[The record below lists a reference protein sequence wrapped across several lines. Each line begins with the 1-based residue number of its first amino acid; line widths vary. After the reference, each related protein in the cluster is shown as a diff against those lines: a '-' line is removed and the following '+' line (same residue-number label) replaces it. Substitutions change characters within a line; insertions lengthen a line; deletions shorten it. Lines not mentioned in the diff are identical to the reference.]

1 MASIFYFEYPHCVG
15 WIRWTSVRLRGG
27 PANVALP
34 LVAGFFIRR
43 RVPGLLRHMGG
54 GLVLIRLIFLLSA
67 YRNFLGDEGTGLASP
82 GAQGAD
88 PSKTRAA
95 TLQQWGH
102 DQPCRSQESDC
113 GLGQSPLQQHI
124 ASSCITEIGSNGD
137 PKSSILVVLELLALG
152 AGKSSLLFDMWK
164 WKAATLLS
172 AASTAACSLSQEA
185 PTEISATW
193 KGLVANTSVA
203 DTSEQ
208 STWWQGRRKGQDVS
222 PATAAAVS
230 ARGSP
235 EASGSEEGTG
245 QSEGRGTAGE
255 AHHRGRDPVVW
266 TSRGSGC
273 QQGSFARFSENDFG
287 GPRGYHCSFSSESHA
302 QVYIFA
308 GGKCKATQDVATTE
322 GAVLDGVG
330 HVHLGSGFQSGEAAR
345 GEEAGF
351 GRVCSNRGCAAG
363 SYRHGKRPDAA
374 DGWWGCQPSSH
385 EQHDGDRRATNSGAS
400 STARWS
406 EEGLTRGGG
415 EERGES
421 WRLDQRTQG
430 GQQQG
435 LGRGQARSYPQTK
448 KGISGHLVG
457 RAGFIMCQWWS
468 LRGIHWLQLSGA
480 GLAHSVV
487 TEENFVS
494 GWMATQ
500 LAAHRKYTVQADLAA
515 CRLTEMDPRI
525 QKSTRSKAVYQSEL
539 CLSCDPSG
547 SCALDHEVWGTREMS
562 ILETSR
568 AEVRGLDDSEEDRLY
583 ETKLRSCLRPALC
596 RTCKSVSFA
605 DGDAL
610 VQYLPVGC
618 AQRASRSDRQWGFA
632 FQEAA
637 GRAVGSPSPSTPPSR
652 PRVGAA
658 GRSPGQIAILRA
670 EAVRVAPDELRA
682 VPIFYAP
689 AHTFS
694 WGGAG
699 REATNAFTV
708 FDTCRHVTIERA
720 LPAASLVDMVA
731 LALSSAPYNVLSVQ
745 ILADPVP
752 GMPLP
757 QLVLHEA
764 HRPAIEMSI
773 VWDLRPLDEG
783 IFTLRHES
791 RQNRADALTA
801 AETALRQPRHL
812 QAEVDAG
819 TLVVSD
825 ALGVLQPQLPAN
837 LHVVQHLRVAVRPQL
852 SSDISAP
859 LLQQQEAATTD
870 TTTMTRVVPAVPMR
884 PGLRLVVLRG
894 SVLHSVDVEATATGL
909 DAIIWQLIESHFQHE
924 QWPETLCLVLA
935 GAQPPRQGY
944 MQEVI
949 FVLQE
954 AGNEVTMVWD
964 ARHNGHAIAACSRPA
979 LQQTTLLL
987 GEEWRDQWRMAVN
1000 GAPEHLMQR
1009 TARFGDFVQPYHGT
1023 QVPPTTPLSWVF
1035 ELCPALQPFA
1045 WSLDT
1050 GCARNTFFRAARLRR
1065 QQLGFH
1071 LLDVGVINIVGPLH
1085 GDLRLRTGIHAIP
1098 SAQQVNTAISRL
1110 ADLPPGLR
1118 FVDTP
1123 VDRDMSVSLV
1133 SDAPNSPFHTIL
1145 APAPGFTGH
1154 FIALLV
1160 SSSAESLVH
1169 VPAEPGVTLQ
1179 AQRSLAPGDVLL
1191 PIRDRRRVREPNLAD
1206 IQAEEDASTFL
1217 QLQKPKVE
1225 VGIAVA
1231 TPFGRRR
1238 VSVPPAQPRAKQI
1251 ISLDSAIPASQGP
1264 STELRLGTSGEILEA
1279 IYRDFTV
1286 DNLCRVRPHRQQL
1299 PAHVA
1304 SCLDAL
1310 PDATGRDVSAIQ
1322 LYVDGSFYPATSE
1335 LGAKAGWA
1343 ICVLTCEHGVW
1354 HFAGYVAVA
1363 APTAG
1368 SSSTLGLPVE
1378 SSFEPELA
1386 AIAYAQA
1393 FCVGFNA
1400 PALIVF
1406 DNQAAAQ
1413 IGFAEATPARRNVIA
1428 DVCTA
1433 QVHLLRKL
1441 GREPMKIHV
1450 KSHSRHPLNDLVDVL
1465 AKGAASQDSPRGL
1478 SNALYEASQEGVLEW
1493 LWAANNLHP
1502 CLPYIREDGILF
1514 DRHASQSGQ
1523 PLDAC
1528 IALNPQ
1534 ETAQPIAFDLTAVT
1548 YNCLSLQALH
1558 HREHLDKQFSQLKCS
1573 IVGLQET
1580 RTNPSPRCDSQ
1591 NFFVLSSSAEAG
1603 QLGVQLWLAKRVPV
1617 ARAAKGPVFWEGDS
1631 MSIISAKPR
1640 VLIATARAA
1649 SQTFGFIVA
1658 HAPTGKTPTAIRR
1671 QWWQDLASALR
1682 RLPPRCIPLLLIDA
1696 NAQFQWHPEPPSAD
1710 RALDHNAQDFAALT
1724 REHGMIVSP
1733 NISSRGEKLIT
1744 WQGPA
1749 QLECCLDYIACAS
1762 CLGPA
1767 IQHVDAFPAFEGLSD
1782 HDHFPLC
1789 VRFKWVAEA
1798 RIPPKVLRVD
1808 RQAMRTP
1815 EGKRI
1820 IKQIFDAAPA
1830 IPWSCDVD
1838 THLGMI
1844 NAHLSSALQKAFP
1857 QAAAKPRNYVIQE
1870 QTWLHIRSR
1879 RDLKRHLYR
1888 DKQESKRAVL
1898 SHFFSVW
1905 RGCNCTPVPIKLFR
1919 LHEALVVRQL
1929 RDLSRLVKS
1938 CTRADRAKAAK
1949 AAMQAARDRGPEAK
1963 YSLIRGILRCG
1974 RRYRAPVLQPSI
1986 TDSKGTIVEDSHKE
2000 LGLHF
2005 AKAERASLVSG
2016 SQLLPVPLRPL
2027 REPLLAHADVGV
2039 SALARGFSLLQPNK
2053 ATGPTGLPAEAYLAD
2068 PIGAASLHEPLVMK
2082 VQLRGVMPGLWRGGH
2097 ATPIPKPEKPL
2108 QSLDGWRSILLTE
2121 SSVKGLQKA
2130 LREPLLRCMKAVKTR
2145 AQGGSLPGGPL
2156 QVPMAWAQGHL
2167 QKLHDDQ
2174 VTGGILYIDGKSA
2187 FYSTVRESLMGHESG
2202 HSLDLIN
2209 QLAEAVFEDAT
2220 DRMAFVAA
2228 ALGPSL
2234 LEQHEVP
2241 ESLRRVIAASLK
2253 DTWYTVGRDQ
2263 RHVFST
2269 VTGTCPGSPIA
2280 DVAFQVLFAEA
2291 ISRVEQILLELA
2303 QDAPGSSRDAIT
2315 PAPSWMDDL
2324 AVPLRTADGDA
2335 LMAATARILRSV
2347 YVGMRRM
2354 GLDINLSRGKTEL
2367 MPIFYGKGSRKAK
2380 QRWLIEEGAKL
2391 AVDLDPNRTVQ
2402 VGMTG
2407 HYVHLGARLDVTGR
2421 DLQAVKYRAGLMREM
2436 IKPLRRL
2443 LRSPDLSEGEKI
2455 DMIRSMPHARLRHGA
2470 GCWRLATERE
2480 YSCYQAAYYEAPRRL
2495 FRLVTALATQGV
2507 TDNDV
2512 ALVLGLPRAL
2522 EMWHADV
2529 LRQLGWILQAD
2540 QPCLQK
2546 LWLDS
2551 AWGQLARKA
2560 TQQIV
2565 CTLGMSFDDAW
2576 LHLFSTPSAANR
2588 WARRYL
2594 RACIAARADSR
2605 VRRRKE
2611 LEAMQE
2617 AREAG
2622 VVFCK
2627 FKTEGP
2633 RPEEGFSCALCREVF
2648 LTKAARAAHCS
2659 KAHQQ
2664 LAPST
2669 RLAAGTSCAVCMK
2682 EFWTRDRL
2690 KLHLRKSSV
2699 CLSVAE
2705 GADLPGDCPVT
2716 NPDSSCRWLPATR
2729 LVGPQPWWAGLRPRA
2744 SESPARETTEAWRP
2758 HFNRYQQCICSDLSR
2773 LPQVIKEIVEHRA
2786 FAAVCEDDLPLS
2798 VAALSCQHR
2807 DLLRLL
2813 LQVCQFSP
2821 AQSAASYLSGAWSA
2835 LLYGE
2840 RVVIR
2845 PTALTSWAQLRC
2857 RLPTEWVL
2865 PE

>member
-1 MASIFYFEYPHCVG
+1 EFQDFFVTWVADWNRPGIAGRARRRRRKSPRPGRDLWQTPPWQTPV
-15 WIRWTSVRLRGG
+15 SNPPGG
-27 PANVALP
+27 KAEGKGKMSALP
-34 LVAGFFIRR
+34 QQLPFPPAAPPKPP
-43 RVPGLLRHMGG
+43 VPKKAQAK
-54 GLVLIRLIFLLSA
+54 VKA
-67 YRNFLGDEGTGLASP
+67 EGP
-82 GAQGAD
+82 
-88 PSKTRAA
+88 
-95 TLQQWGH
+95 
-102 DQPCRSQESDC
+102 
-113 GLGQSPLQQHI
+113 
-124 ASSCITEIGSNGD
+124 
-137 PKSSILVVLELLALG
+137 
-152 AGKSSLLFDMWK
+152 
-164 WKAATLLS
+164 
-172 AASTAACSLSQEA
+172 
-185 PTEISATW
+185 
-193 KGLVANTSVA
+193 
-203 DTSEQ
+203 
-208 STWWQGRRKGQDVS
+208 
-222 PATAAAVS
+222 PAK
-230 ARGSP
+230 P
-235 EASGSEEGTG
+235 
-245 QSEGRGTAGE
+245 
-255 AHHRGRDPVVW
+255 
-266 TSRGSGC
+266 
-273 QQGSFARFSENDFG
+273 
-287 GPRGYHCSFSSESHA
+287 
-302 QVYIFA
+302 
-308 GGKCKATQDVATTE
+308 TTE
-322 GAVLDGVG
+322 A
-330 HVHLGSGFQSGEAAR
+330 E
-345 GEEAGF
+345 
-351 GRVCSNRGCAAG
+351 
-363 SYRHGKRPDAA
+363 
-374 DGWWGCQPSSH
+374 
-385 EQHDGDRRATNSGAS
+385 T
-400 STARWS
+400 
-406 EEGLTRGGG
+406 
-415 EERGES
+415 
-421 WRLDQRTQG
+421 
-430 GQQQG
+430 
-435 LGRGQARSYPQTK
+435 
-448 KGISGHLVG
+448 
-457 RAGFIMCQWWS
+457 
-468 LRGIHWLQLSGA
+468 QLSGL
-480 GLAHSVV
+480 LAALAANKEALPDSVK
-487 TEENFVS
+487 TI
-494 GWMATQ
+494 
-500 LAAHRKYTVQADLAA
+500 LAAHEDTTAASQAKAMHKCISSQAASAKQLKTLRQQREQYLMAWDTYISDLASNLEKQLEEKKQA
-515 CRLTEMDPRI
+515 LAEYAATEDVLQEAIATAKDQMLQMAGGDASLQAMSSMMETDEPPTVEPAVPPDGAKKASPEEVAKKEENLGALI
-525 QKSTRSKAVYQSEL
+525 KGLKEANSKDLGEAKR
-539 CLSCDPSG
+539 DR

-568 AEVRGLDDSEEDRLY
+568 AEVRGRL
-583 ETKLRSCLRPALC
+583 
-596 RTCKSVSFA
+596 FA
-605 DGDAL
+605 
-610 VQYLPVGC
+610 
-618 AQRASRSDRQWGFA
+618 
-632 FQEAA
+632 
-637 GRAVGSPSPSTPPSR
+637 
-652 PRVGAA
+652 
-658 GRSPGQIAILRA
+658 GQIAILRA

-1191 PIRDRRRVREPNLAD
+1191 TIRDRRRVREPNLAD

-1264 STELRLGTSGEILEA
+1264 STELRLGTIGEMLEA

-2016 SQLLPVPLRPL
+2016 SQLLP
-2027 REPLLAHADVGV
+2027 
-2039 SALARGFSLLQPNK
+2039 
-2053 ATGPTGLPAEAYLAD
+2053 AYLAD

-2082 VQLRGVMPGLWRGGH
+2082 VQLRGVMP
-2097 ATPIPKPEKPL
+2097 
-2108 QSLDGWRSILLTE
+2108 
-2121 SSVKGLQKA
+2121 
-2130 LREPLLRCMKAVKTR
+2130 
-2145 AQGGSLPGGPL
+2145 
-2156 QVPMAWAQGHL
+2156 GHL

-2565 CTLGMSFDDAW
+2565 CTLGATS
-2576 LHLFSTPSAANR
+2576 
-2588 WARRYL
+2588 
-2594 RACIAARADSR
+2594 
-2605 VRRRKE
+2605 E
-2611 LEAMQE
+2611 L
-2617 AREAG
+2617 
-2622 VVFCK
+2622 V
-2627 FKTEGP
+2627 
-2633 RPEEGFSCALCREVF
+2633 L
-2648 LTKAARAAHCS
+2648 
-2659 KAHQQ
+2659 
-2664 LAPST
+2664 
-2669 RLAAGTSCAVCMK
+2669 
-2682 EFWTRDRL
+2682 
-2690 KLHLRKSSV
+2690 
-2699 CLSVAE
+2699 
-2705 GADLPGDCPVT
+2705 LPG
-2716 NPDSSCRWLPATR
+2716 RI
-2729 LVGPQPWWAGLRPRA
+2729 LVFVGGCQPP
-2744 SESPARETTEAWRP
+2744 
-2758 HFNRYQQCICSDLSR
+2758 
-2773 LPQVIKEIVEHRA
+2773 
-2786 FAAVCEDDLPLS
+2786 
-2798 VAALSCQHR
+2798 
-2807 DLLRLL
+2807 
-2813 LQVCQFSP
+2813 
-2821 AQSAASYLSGAWSA
+2821 A
-2835 LLYGE
+2835 LLDHNHGG
-2840 RVVIR
+2840 
-2845 PTALTSWAQLRC
+2845 QG
-2857 RLPTEWVL
+2857 
-2865 PE
+2865 

>member
-1 MASIFYFEYPHCVG
+1 
-15 WIRWTSVRLRGG
+15 
-27 PANVALP
+27 
-34 LVAGFFIRR
+34 
-43 RVPGLLRHMGG
+43 MGG

-152 AGKSSLLFDMWK
+152 AGKSSLLFDMWRR
-164 WKAATLLS
+164 
-172 AASTAACSLSQEA
+172 
-185 PTEISATW
+185 
-193 KGLVANTSVA
+193 
-203 DTSEQ
+203 
-208 STWWQGRRKGQDVS
+208 RRKS
-222 PATAAAVS
+222 P
-230 ARGSP
+230 RP
-235 EASGSEEGTG
+235 
-245 QSEGRGTAGE
+245 
-255 AHHRGRDPVVW
+255 GRDLWQTPPWQTPV
-266 TSRGSGC
+266 S
-273 QQGSFARFSENDFG
+273 N
-287 GPRGYHCSFSSESHA
+287 PP
-302 QVYIFA
+302 
-308 GGKCKATQDVATTE
+308 GGKAEGKGKMSALPQQLPFPPAAPPKPPVPKKAQAKVKAEGPPAKPTTE
-322 GAVLDGVG
+322 A
-330 HVHLGSGFQSGEAAR
+330 E
-345 GEEAGF
+345 
-351 GRVCSNRGCAAG
+351 
-363 SYRHGKRPDAA
+363 
-374 DGWWGCQPSSH
+374 
-385 EQHDGDRRATNSGAS
+385 T
-400 STARWS
+400 
-406 EEGLTRGGG
+406 
-415 EERGES
+415 
-421 WRLDQRTQG
+421 
-430 GQQQG
+430 
-435 LGRGQARSYPQTK
+435 
-448 KGISGHLVG
+448 
-457 RAGFIMCQWWS
+457 
-468 LRGIHWLQLSGA
+468 QLSGL
-480 GLAHSVV
+480 LAALAANKEALPDSVK
-487 TEENFVS
+487 TI
-494 GWMATQ
+494 
-500 LAAHRKYTVQADLAA
+500 LAAHEDTTAASQAKAMHKCISSQAASAKQLKTLRQQREQYLMAWDTYISDLASNLEKQLEEKKQA
-515 CRLTEMDPRI
+515 LAEYAATEDVLQEAIATAKDQMLQMAGGDASLQAMSSMMETDEPPTVEPAVPPDGAKKASPEEVAKKEENLGALI
-525 QKSTRSKAVYQSEL
+525 KGLKEANSKDLGEAKR
-539 CLSCDPSG
+539 DR

-568 AEVRGLDDSEEDRLY
+568 AEVRGRL
-583 ETKLRSCLRPALC
+583 
-596 RTCKSVSFA
+596 FA
-605 DGDAL
+605 
-610 VQYLPVGC
+610 
-618 AQRASRSDRQWGFA
+618 
-632 FQEAA
+632 
-637 GRAVGSPSPSTPPSR
+637 
-652 PRVGAA
+652 
-658 GRSPGQIAILRA
+658 GQIAILRA

-720 LPAASLVDMVA
+720 LPAASLVDMA
-731 LALSSAPYNVLSVQ
+731 CLSLS
-745 ILADPVP
+745 
-752 GMPLP
+752 
-757 QLVLHEA
+757 
-764 HRPAIEMSI
+764 
-773 VWDLRPLDEG
+773 W
-783 IFTLRHES
+783 FYTRH
-791 RQNRADALTA
+791 T
-801 AETALRQPRHL
+801 
-812 QAEVDAG
+812 
-819 TLVVSD
+819 
-825 ALGVLQPQLPAN
+825 
-837 LHVVQHLRVAVRPQL
+837 
-852 SSDISAP
+852 
-859 LLQQQEAATTD
+859 
-870 TTTMTRVVPAVPMR
+870 
-884 PGLRLVVLRG
+884 
-894 SVLHSVDVEATATGL
+894 
-909 DAIIWQLIESHFQHE
+909 
-924 QWPETLCLVLA
+924 
-935 GAQPPRQGY
+935 
-944 MQEVI
+944 
-949 FVLQE
+949 
-954 AGNEVTMVWD
+954 
-964 ARHNGHAIAACSRPA
+964 
-979 LQQTTLLL
+979 

-1000 GAPEHLMQR
+1000 GAPEHLMQ
-1009 TARFGDFVQPYHGT
+1009 
-1023 QVPPTTPLSWVF
+1023 
-1035 ELCPALQPFA
+1035 
-1045 WSLDT
+1045 
-1050 GCARNTFFRAARLRR
+1050 RR

-1191 PIRDRRRVREPNLAD
+1191 TIRDRRRVREPNLAD

-1696 NAQFQWHPEPPSAD
+1696 NAQFHWHPEPPSAD

-2016 SQLLPVPLRPL
+2016 SQLLP
-2027 REPLLAHADVGV
+2027 
-2039 SALARGFSLLQPNK
+2039 
-2053 ATGPTGLPAEAYLAD
+2053 AYLAD

-2082 VQLRGVMPGLWRGGH
+2082 VQLRGVM
-2097 ATPIPKPEKPL
+2097 
-2108 QSLDGWRSILLTE
+2108 
-2121 SSVKGLQKA
+2121 
-2130 LREPLLRCMKAVKTR
+2130 
-2145 AQGGSLPGGPL
+2145 PGGPL

-2588 WARRYL
+2588 WARP
-2594 RACIAARADSR
+2594 ISSWHH
-2605 VRRRKE
+2605 
-2611 LEAMQE
+2611 
-2617 AREAG
+2617 
-2622 VVFCK
+2622 
-2627 FKTEGP
+2627 
-2633 RPEEGFSCALCREVF
+2633 RP
-2648 LTKAARAAHCS
+2648 
-2659 KAHQQ
+2659 
-2664 LAPST
+2664 
-2669 RLAAGTSCAVCMK
+2669 
-2682 EFWTRDRL
+2682 
-2690 KLHLRKSSV
+2690 
-2699 CLSVAE
+2699 
-2705 GADLPGDCPVT
+2705 DLP
-2716 NPDSSCRWLPATR
+2716 
-2729 LVGPQPWWAGLRPRA
+2729 
-2744 SESPARETTEAWRP
+2744 
-2758 HFNRYQQCICSDLSR
+2758 
-2773 LPQVIKEIVEHRA
+2773 
-2786 FAAVCEDDLPLS
+2786 
-2798 VAALSCQHR
+2798 
-2807 DLLRLL
+2807 
-2813 LQVCQFSP
+2813 P
-2821 AQSAASYLSGAWSA
+2821 AQA
-2835 LLYGE
+2835 
-2840 RVVIR
+2840 
-2845 PTALTSWAQLRC
+2845 
-2857 RLPTEWVL
+2857 VL
-2865 PE
+2865 CA